1 MNKKTWMLAFL
12 LLVFGAV
19 IPPLCLEAASL
30 WNDNTNWIADR
41 RPTKVGDIVTVV
53 VDEKTKTKDQG
64 KTNVSKTND
73 SSIADGAGILDFI
86 KAFGFKS
93 SSKMTGDGSSERTY
107 TASARITCLVTDVL
121 PNGNLIIE
129 GTRDIATHDETLQLA
144 IIGVIRPQDVDSY
157 NRIRSDLVANAEIN
171 VRGKGAI
178 TRLQKPGILTQI
190 LQAIF

>member
-1 MNKKTWMLAFL
+1 MRKRTLV
-12 LLVFGAV
+12 LVFFISVLASFF
-19 IPPLCLEAASL
+19 PPLGLEAASL

-53 VDEKTKTKDQG
+53 VDERTRTKDQG
-64 KTNVSKTND
+64 KTDVSKTND
-73 SSIADGAGILDFI
+73 SGVADGTGILDFI
-86 KAFGFKS
+86 RAFGFKS

-157 NRIRSDLVANAEIN
+157 NRVRSDLVANAEIN
-171 VRGKGAI
+171 VRGRGAI